1 MKICID
7 IDGTICELRRPD
19 QTYADVR
26 PIAGAVEKLTAL
38 KKAGHY
44 LILCTA
50 RHMAT
55 CNGNVGMVMARQ
67 GKTLLDWLH
76 KHQVP
81 YDEIWFGKPHAD
93 VYIDDNAYRF
103 SAWSQIADDGGNLP
117 ISREKALRQT
127 AGEAAINPSRASDA
141 EVAKTSST

>member
-7 IDGTICELRRPD
+7 VDGVLCELRRPE
-19 QTYADVR
+19 QAYADVQ
-26 PIAGAVEKLTAL
+26 PLPGAVQKMQSL

-55 CNGNVGMVMARQ
+55 CNANVGMVVARQ
-67 GKTLLDWLH
+67 GKTLLDWLARYEI
-76 KHQVP
+76 P

-93 VYIDDNAYRF
+93 VYLDDNGMRF
-103 SAWSQIADDGGNLP
+103 TGWDAIAPDGANLP
-117 ISREKALRQT
+117 ISREKSATR
-127 AGEAAINPSRASDA
+127 NP
-141 EVAKTSST
+141 